1 MALHQSCNSRPA
13 FPKFDKDALKFA
25 KKKMKKLKRLKS
37 HTNLNKSRMG
47 LKSYRSKILENEGV
61 LSTVLAKIS
70 LIQPSTSLGKDPQQ
84 RLSGCKDCRNTMF
97 GFRLNHCFELE
108 TRFVLRVWSLPSGW
122 IQPRAIRLRM
132 TTCRFNLWRFW

>member
-61 LSTVLAKIS
+61 LAKIS
-70 LIQPSTSLGKDPQQ
+70 LIQPSTSLGKDSQQ
-84 RLSGCKDCRNTMF
+84 RLRVQRLQKYNVWISSKSLFRARNA
-97 GFRLNHCFELE
+97 FRAE
-108 TRFVLRVWSLPSGW
+108 SLVTT
-122 IQPRAIRLRM
+122 IRLDAAESDPSADDH
-132 TTCRFNLWRFW
+132 LPI